1 MNRPALLKNIH
12 LDSYVALDFETTGL
26 NAREERIIEV
36 AAIHFVDGKPADSF
50 VHLVNPQREIPYHIT
65 GITGISNEMVSEAP
79 AEADLVEGLFEFI
92 ADHPLVAHNI
102 SFDYE
107 FLSFLRERHHI
118 PDSTHTLYD
127 TLQLSRVFL
136 FFQPTHN
143 LSALCEFFGMSSV
156 GAHRAEKDTEN
167 CGHVFQDLIWEAAS
181 YPLEVVSKLDA
192 VMRSFN
198 RPNKEL
204 YSSLAVELTKMG
216 ELKKGLVE
224 SQIDKPSPP
233 NIYYHEGTQIIDDM
247 TIQDVFADGGHLQ
260 QVMDQYEKRKSQVDY
275 SHFVEN
281 TLVSTGGVGVA
292 EAGTGLGKTLAYL
305 FPALKS
311 ASQDRSHKPTVI
323 SCYTRHLQGQLFQ
336 KDLPLL
342 AEALD
347 VDVKAVVLK
356 GRGNYLCRTRLGW
369 LQGDP
374 SRYLKKE
381 EIESILPLLAWL
393 KWTQTGDLEECSGFW
408 NSPGSLRT
416 LGLVQSEPG
425 FCTSPLCK
433 RQHGCF
439 FGPIR
444 NAVHQA
450 QLLVINHALLLSEV
464 QSAGFLPAYDKVV
477 IDEGHN
483 LVGTAYSQF
492 TLTLDQHSIR
502 YALDRMDPDRQGS
515 IRWANQLKS
524 LGQLN
529 PELATLKS
537 NLSSELLDARSA
549 VKGFFTVIS
558 NHLRPNLNPD
568 LGYSQKFIIEN
579 LVEEFGQFHE
589 EVEQVSRAFREL
601 ISVLTR
607 IKSILLEM
615 DPEKKDYPELFQVM
629 DRGIE
634 RATEGLTLFV
644 MVTQNQKEEWVYWYA
659 GSFRGRVSPQVE
671 VSVKGAPVDV
681 AEDLSEGFFKLVEA
695 CVLTSASF
703 QVEESFDY
711 FLHRAGLDRPG
722 VEPVETEVFSSPFHY
737 EEQVTYYQ
745 YGGADGS
752 AAETISRLVYHCHK
766 TFKKRTL
773 VLFTSR
779 KRLNETADLLRKLEG
794 GRELPIFAQ
803 TSRSSHTGL
812 IRGLRQTPDGILLGT
827 DVMWEGLD
835 LPGDLLE
842 ILVITKIPF
851 DVPAEPLV
859 KAYSQLLTSEGK
871 NSFYQYSIPE
881 AVIRFRQG
889 FGRLIR
895 TISDSGIFIM
905 TDDRIVHKGYGSHF
919 SDAIPVP
926 IRVFTDPDEI
936 SM

>member
-1 MNRPALLKNIH
+1 MDRPALLKKIH

-26 NAREERIIEV
+26 NAKEERIIEV
-36 AAIHFVDGKPADSF
+36 AAIHFVNGEPADSF
-50 VHLVNPQREIPYHIT
+50 VHLVNPQREIPAHIT
-65 GITGISNEMVSEAP
+65 GITGISNEMVRDAP
-79 AEADLVEGLFEFI
+79 KEEELVQDLFDFI
-92 ADHPLVAHNI
+92 ADFPLVAHNI
-102 SFDYE
+102 SFDFE
-107 FLSFLRERHHI
+107 FLMELRDRHACKDTEHV
-118 PDSTHTLYD
+118 LFD

-143 LSALCEFFGMSSV
+143 LSALCEFFGMSAV

-167 CGHVFQDLIWEAAS
+167 CGRVFQDLVWEAAS
-181 YPLEVVSKLDA
+181 YPLETMSKLDA

-198 RPNKEL
+198 RPNKEI
-204 YSSLAVELTKMG
+204 YSTLAAELTKTG

-224 SQIDKPSPP
+224 STIEKPSPP
-233 NIYYHEGTQIIDDM
+233 NIFYHEGSQIVDD
-247 TIQDVFADGGHLQ
+247 IIIGDVFSAGGFLQ
-260 QVMDQYEKRKSQVDY
+260 KAMDQFEERNTQEQYSEFVDRILAD
-275 SHFVEN
+275 HK
-281 TLVSTGGVGVA
+281 VGVA

-305 FPALKS
+305 FPAIKS
-311 ASQDRSHKPTVI
+311 AALDRTHKPIVI

-356 GRGNYLCRTRLGW
+356 GRGNYLCKTRLSW
-369 LQGDP
+369 LLGDP
-374 SRYLKKE
+374 SRFVKKE
-381 EIESILPLLAWL
+381 EAESLLPLLVWMN
-393 KWTQTGDLEECSGFW
+393 WTQTGDLEECPGFW
-408 NSPGSLRT
+408 NSPGSFRT

-433 RQHGCF
+433 RNGGCF

-450 QLLVINHALLLSEV
+450 QVLVINHALLLSEV
-464 QSAGFLPAYDKVV
+464 QSAGFLPAYDKVI
-477 IDEGHN
+477 IDEAHN
-483 LVGTAYSQF
+483 LVSAAYGQF
-492 TLTLDQHSIR
+492 TLTLDQHSVR
-502 YALDRMDPDRQGS
+502 YGLDRLDPDRQGN
-515 IRWANQLKS
+515 IRWANQLKA
-524 LGQLN
+524 LGQLS
-529 PELATLKS
+529 PEMATLKS
-537 NLSSELLDARSA
+537 NLSAELLDTRAA
-549 VKGFFTVIS
+549 LKTFFTVVS
-558 NHLRPNLNPD
+558 NHLRPSLDPN

-579 LVEEFGQFHE
+579 LVEEFSQFHQD
-589 EVEQVSRAFREL
+589 VEQTGRAFREL
-601 ISVLTR
+601 VTVLTR
-607 IKSILLEM
+607 IKSMLLEY
-615 DPEKKDYPELFQVM
+615 DPEKRDYPELFQVM
-629 DRGIE
+629 DLGIE

-644 MVTQNQKEEWVYWYA
+644 LLTQSQKENWVYWYE
-659 GSFRGRVSPQVE
+659 GSFRGRISPQVE
-671 VSVKGAPVDV
+671 VSINGAPVDV
-681 AEDLSEGFFKLVEA
+681 AEDLSDGFFKPVEA

-711 FLHRAGLDRPG
+711 FLHRSGLDRPG
-722 VEPVETEVFSSPFHY
+722 IDFVETRVFDSPFHY
-737 EEQVTYYQ
+737 DEQVTYFQ
-745 YGGADGS
+745 YGGAGGS
-752 AAETISRLVYHCHK
+752 EADVISTFVYHCHK
-766 TFKKRTL
+766 HFKKRML

-779 KRLNETADLLRKLEG
+779 KRLNETADLLKKFKG

-827 DVMWEGLD
+827 DAMWEGLD

-842 ILVITKIPF
+842 ILVITKLPF
-851 DVPAEPLV
+851 DVPTEPLV
-859 KAYSQLLTSEGK
+859 KAYSELLTSEGK
-871 NSFYQYSIPE
+871 NSFYRYTVPE

-895 TISDSGIFIM
+895 TISDSGIFIA

-926 IRVFTDPDEI
+926 MRVFIEPDEI